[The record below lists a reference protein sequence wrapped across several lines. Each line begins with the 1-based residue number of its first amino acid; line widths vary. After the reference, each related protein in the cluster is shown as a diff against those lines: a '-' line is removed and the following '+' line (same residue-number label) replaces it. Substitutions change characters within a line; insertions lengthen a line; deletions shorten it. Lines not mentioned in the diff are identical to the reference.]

1 MQMNKKAGYIILVI
15 ISAFAGGIVVALLQN
30 TSLNVFADDST
41 GYNNQG
47 IKFTPVKLP
56 DEIDF
61 AGEPM
66 PLKIADVKE
75 RFDRELL
82 VNTYW
87 HSNSFQLFKNAYRY
101 FPVIEKILKEE
112 GVPDDFKYLALA
124 ESGLKNVVSPSNAVG
139 VWQFL
144 EETGKFYGL
153 EVNSNVD
160 ERYHLEK
167 STYAAC
173 KYLKQAKEQFGSW
186 TLAAASY
193 NIGQARL
200 KRIVEEQKMSSY
212 YDLYLNDETARYV
225 FRITALKELC
235 SNPKKYSF
243 YFTEDDLY
251 DPLKYNVV
259 KVDTSITNLVD
270 FALQNNANYKTLK
283 ILNPWLRQ
291 PKLEN
296 KTRKVYEIKIPS

>member
-1 MQMNKKAGYIILVI
+1 MNKKTGYIMLIVL
-15 ISAFAGGIVVALLQN
+15 STFAGGITVALLQN
-30 TSLNVFADDST
+30 TSLNVFAHDTNSS
-41 GYNNQG
+41 NAQG

-66 PLKIADVKE
+66 PLYTLDVKE
-75 RFDRELL
+75 RLDRELL

-144 EETGKFYGL
+144 EETGKYYGL

-200 KRIVEEQKMSSY
+200 KKIVEEQKVDSY
-212 YDLYLNDETARYV
+212 YDLYLNEETARYL
-225 FRITALKELC
+225 FRIVALKELC

-243 YFTEDDLY
+243 YYTEDDLY
-251 DPLKYNVV
+251 EPLDYKIV
-259 KVDTSITNLVD
+259 KIDSTVGNLVD

-283 ILNPWLRQ
+283 IMNPWLRQ

>member
-1 MQMNKKAGYIILVI
+1 MNKKIIYTILIIAG
-15 ISAFAGGIVVALLQN
+15 AFAGGFSAMWLLN
-30 TSLNVFADDST
+30 SSTRVFADGST
-41 GYNNQG
+41 DFSYHDL
-47 IKFTPVKLP
+47 KFTPVKLP
-56 DEIDF
+56 SEIVF
-61 AGEPM
+61 ANEPM
-66 PLKIADVKE
+66 PLQTEDVKE

-87 HSNSFQLFKNAYRY
+87 HSNTFQLFKNAYRH

-124 ESGLKNVVSPSNAVG
+124 ESGLKNVISPSNAVG

-144 EETGKFYGL
+144 EETGKVYGL

-167 STYAAC
+167 STRAAC
-173 KYLKQAKEQFGSW
+173 KYLKEAKEEFGSW

-193 NIGQARL
+193 NIGQGRL
-200 KRIVEEQKMSSY
+200 KRIVEEQKMNSY
-212 YDLYLNDETARYV
+212 YDLYLNEETGRYI
-225 FRITALKELC
+225 FRITALKEVFN
-235 SNPKKYSF
+235 NPQKYGF

-251 DPLKYNVV
+251 QPMEFKTVQ
-259 KVDTSITNLVD
+259 VDTTLPNLVD
-270 FALQNNANYKTLK
+270 FALENKANYKTLK
-283 ILNPWLRQ
+283 LLNPWLRQ